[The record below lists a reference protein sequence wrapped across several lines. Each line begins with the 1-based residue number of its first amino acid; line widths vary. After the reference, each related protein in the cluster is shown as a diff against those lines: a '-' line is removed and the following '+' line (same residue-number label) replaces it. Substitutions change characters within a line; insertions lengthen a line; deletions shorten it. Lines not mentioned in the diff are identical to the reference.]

1 LVLTGLTQ
9 SYSQNSH
16 DAILDNLNASN
27 FRIADSLIDVMPSSK
42 KKSILAWQ
50 LNFLVN
56 GKADLTSPKISE
68 DSDPLTILYILQKG
82 DIALKAEN
90 DNQVAFEA
98 YRNAFI
104 KAQKT
109 KDVSLIKFSLYKIN
123 KLLYPNPE
131 LSNLLN
137 DYVKEFASYRA
148 NANDSAYY
156 DYYYYVIKS
165 LKEQKEQIA
174 FHKTTLK
181 QVAEADIPYIKGKTN
196 QMIGIQFDHYLK
208 NKDSAIHYYKI
219 ALENFEKV
227 TGINGKFGL
236 FGAYNNLGVS
246 FGESGNFQKAISY
259 FNKAKQH
266 IDDDLHKKSYLY
278 LAISQAYNQAKNK
291 DSAYYYLEAHRKSV
305 EELKDHESAVALE
318 AIETKYQTAEKEKQ
332 ILVEQGK
339 KERNS
344 NIAIGLGSGLIAVI
358 IIGFL
363 AYKNTKKKKD
373 IAEKQREIEI
383 NKTEKILKEQEINT
397 IDAMISGQEK
407 ERQRLASDLHDSVGA
422 TLAAARLQFEH
433 LHKNR
438 DKGAQTN
445 ELFDKTSKLL
455 EDAYTEVRTMSHI
468 KNSGVIAK
476 QGLLPAV
483 QKLARNASVTS
494 ALNIEV
500 QDFGL
505 NERLENTLEI
515 SVFRI
520 LQELVTNI
528 IKHAE
533 ASEASIAITQHEES
547 LSIIVEDNGK
557 GFTPLQIQ
565 KKEGMGLN
573 SIERRIEHIE
583 GTMEIDSTPGKG
595 TSILIDI
602 PL

>member
-483 QKLARNASVTS
+483 QKL
-494 ALNIEV
+494 
-500 QDFGL
+500 
-505 NERLENTLEI
+505 
-515 SVFRI
+515 
-520 LQELVTNI
+520 
-528 IKHAE
+528 
-533 ASEASIAITQHEES
+533 
-547 LSIIVEDNGK
+547 
-557 GFTPLQIQ
+557 
-565 KKEGMGLN
+565 
-573 SIERRIEHIE
+573 
-583 GTMEIDSTPGKG
+583 
-595 TSILIDI
+595 DI
-602 PL
+602 